1 MRIPSGNSTPD
12 VAPVSPVSQV
22 DRAGSVSSSAPG
34 AGASD
39 SGVALEYKVL
49 EPALKALREM
59 PDVDNARVAELRDA
73 LARGELPFNATRL
86 AALIERYHRPTGPSG
101 GTDK

>member
-1 MRIPSGNSTPD
+1 MRIPSGKSPD
-12 VAPVSPVSQV
+12 VSPVAPISQV
-22 DRAGSVSSSAPG
+22 DRVGSASSSEPG
-34 AGASD
+34 ISASA
-39 SGVALEYKVL
+39 SRVELEYKVL

-59 PDVDNARVAELRDA
+59 PDVDAARVAQLRDA

-86 AALIERYHRPTGPSG
+86 AALIERYHRPTGASG

>member
-1 MRIPSGNSTPD
+1 MRIPSGNSSPD

-22 DRAGSVSSSAPG
+22 DRAGSATSSAPG
-34 AGASD
+34 VNACAS
-39 SGVALEYKVL
+39 GTTLEYKVL
-49 EPALKALREM
+49 QPALKTLREM
-59 PDVDNARVAELRDA
+59 PDVDAARVAELRDA